1 MEKKSTS
8 PYKKRKTPICS
19 SSNKKK
25 KLNEEKQEEYEK
37 EQNILSEQAKLH
49 NEKLIKLSGDNKANI
64 TTSLA
69 TVTAVENEIQCICSV
84 FEEAFE
90 LLRDSNINLSISFN
104 TLSKKKILKNFCV
117 SDSTETVNTFSE
129 NVMTDK
135 NENGGIAIGGHGGNQ
150 NEGVG
155 KEDDN
160 NQVARSLLL
169 ILLCIVIFSSVSSCP
184 LIFMR

>member
-1 MEKKSTS
+1 M
-8 PYKKRKTPICS
+8 
-19 SSNKKK
+19 
-25 KLNEEKQEEYEK
+25 NEEKQEEYER

-90 LLRDSNINLSISFN
+90 LLRDSNINLSITFN

-117 SDSTETVNTFSE
+117 SDSTETVNTVTE
-129 NVMTDK
+129 KIITDK
-135 NENGGIAIGGHGGNQ
+135 NENGEIANDGYGGNQ
-150 NEGVG
+150 NEGME

-160 NQVARSLLL
+160 NQVAKLLLL
-169 ILLCIVIFSSVSSCP
+169 ILLCTVIFYKFIFLSISSCP
-184 LIFMR
+184 LICMH